1 MKILQLFCLLY
12 RQVSIANLL
21 VFLILQFP
29 ILSHIIEKAA
39 SIFTE
44 VRYTAIPKKGQLR
57 KSHQSALCNNSPIA
71 TYIYSLNF
79 RTSFKQVEQV
89 SLISS
94 WERDLNFKPPPLSP
108 HFSLQDMPKHT
119 SRNSPNKP
127 DSNKSKVLWK
137 YTGSSDTVNSF
148 TSQTRHKY

>member
-29 ILSHIIEKAA
+29 ILGHIIEKEA

-44 VRYTAIPKKGQLR
+44 VRYTAIPKKGCKGQLR

-71 TYIYSLNF
+71 TYMYSLNF

-127 DSNKSKVLWK
+127 KTPTKASYYGNTQEAL
-137 YTGSSDTVNSF
+137 
-148 TSQTRHKY
+148 TR